1 MNKTLN
7 TFDSLLKKDGLGV
20 KVYWSDS
27 DKVVASNYNTEI
39 VAPKGKDGKPVVVD
53 FLHFDLFESLYRF
66 AHNGPSKHVSETVP
80 HITDS
85 EMFKDDSKISEF
97 HKAFRDFSLGKEVVF
112 YSEDGKSVTLE
123 VIEVKDPKTH
133 RPTDKSLVEIKSENL
148 ADLFG
153 EFEQFMTSTLE
164 AEKQARE
171 NASRA
176 SE

>member
-1 MNKTLN
+1 MWYN
-7 TFDSLLKKDGLGV
+7 
-20 KVYWSDS
+20 
-27 DKVVASNYNTEI
+27 VAI
-39 VAPKGKDGKPVVVD
+39 
-53 FLHFDLFESLYRF
+53 
-66 AHNGPSKHVSETVP
+66 HVSEIVP
-80 HITDS
+80 HITDP
-85 EMFKDDSKISEF
+85 EMFKKDSRISEF

-148 ADLFG
+148 TDLFG

-176 SE
+176 SEWSSQE